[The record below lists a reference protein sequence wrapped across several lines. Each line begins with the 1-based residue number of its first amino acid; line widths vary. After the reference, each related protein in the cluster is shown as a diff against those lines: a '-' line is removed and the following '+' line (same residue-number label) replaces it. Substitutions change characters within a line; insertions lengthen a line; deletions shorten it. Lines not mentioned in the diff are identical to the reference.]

1 MLVWLSFRVI
11 CAYLGVLDHAHWK
24 CLDIFVA
31 SMHVRPHEQN
41 LLHTSTNSG
50 GIVDSSHLKLWVY
63 PKPLTMSEL
72 TCDIY
77 LNLPTYDNS
86 TLHLHSFLTQCP
98 AALTVQKMKFSI
110 KDFFSKDFFTFTE
123 ETLNENFIYYAV
135 PFIPPSQPFP
145 FYFAK
150 LFAEIRA
157 KTTKQIKSTAK
168 QINGKFWKVFRYL
181 ES

>member
-1 MLVWLSFRVI
+1 MLVWLSFKVI

-86 TLHLHSFLTQCP
+86 TLHLHSFLRQCP
-98 AALTVQKMKFSI
+98 AALTVQKMTFPLRISSVRVSSHLLKKPLMKTSFIMQCLLSRQSNPFHSI
-110 KDFFSKDFFTFTE
+110 LRNVLQK
-123 ETLNENFIYYAV
+123 
-135 PFIPPSQPFP
+135 
-145 FYFAK
+145 
-150 LFAEIRA
+150 
-157 KTTKQIKSTAK
+157 
-168 QINGKFWKVFRYL
+168 
-181 ES
+181 